1 MLAGIKGKK
10 KRNICHICHEES
22 NIYCTYMSFNMCDV
36 QKCSVREVKLK
47 NFWPCLH
54 FITCKKQNSKS
65 FLVSLGVIKWK
76 HWPEIPSVSVLK
88 LLDVT
93 FPWKFLKIC
102 FCGSV
107 NINEMLG
114 SFSYNTKISA
124 NNLLFHKSLIDI
136 S

>member
-1 MLAGIKGKK
+1 M
-10 KRNICHICHEES
+10 
-22 NIYCTYMSFNMCDV
+22 
-36 QKCSVREVKLK
+36 
-47 NFWPCLH
+47 
-54 FITCKKQNSKS
+54 
-65 FLVSLGVIKWK
+65 SLGVIKWK
-76 HWPEIPSVSVLK
+76 HWPEIASVSVLK

-93 FPWKFLKIC
+93 FPWKFLKIY

-124 NNLLFHKSLIDI
+124 NNFLFHKSLIDI